1 MELYGEDGRV
11 RVYGDRLR
19 RGPTLERTHTVDDS
33 TKIAALSTRHA
44 VDEQWPRHWASGKWR
59 GPTHRLK
66 AFDNERFGQ
75 ELSELHHLELV
86 VPVGAEASRRLPTP
100 GAASQ
105 GKRRSWN
112 RVSDR
117 HPLLHRSSSSRSG
130 GSLGATL
137 GASGRWSVETA

>member
-1 MELYGEDGRV
+1 MNRPREQRSS
-11 RVYGDRLR
+11 R
-19 RGPTLERTHTVDDS
+19 RGGDARREQHARKGRDD
-33 TKIAALSTRHA
+33 RHA

-130 GSLGATL
+130 GSLGA
-137 GASGRWSVETA
+137 SGRWSVETA